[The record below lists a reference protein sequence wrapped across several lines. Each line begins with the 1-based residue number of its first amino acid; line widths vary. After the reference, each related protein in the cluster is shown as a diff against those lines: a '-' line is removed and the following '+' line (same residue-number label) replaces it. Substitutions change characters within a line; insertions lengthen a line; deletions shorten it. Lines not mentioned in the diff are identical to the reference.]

1 MFVLMNLKEQN
12 AEVIKYLRGVH
23 KLTQEDLSERSG
35 LAISTIRSIEGG
47 AYLPRI
53 DTVLKLAKAFDIDPS
68 HLILPLWEY
77 QEGKVTKA
85 VEVSR
90 RLKHTTATE

>member
-1 MFVLMNLKEQN
+1 MVLK
-12 AEVIKYLRGVH
+12 I
-23 KLTQEDLSERSG
+23 
-35 LAISTIRSIEGG
+35 
-47 AYLPRI
+47 YLPRI

-68 HLILPLWEY
+68 HLIWPLWEY

-90 RLKHTTATE
+90 RLKRTTKTK